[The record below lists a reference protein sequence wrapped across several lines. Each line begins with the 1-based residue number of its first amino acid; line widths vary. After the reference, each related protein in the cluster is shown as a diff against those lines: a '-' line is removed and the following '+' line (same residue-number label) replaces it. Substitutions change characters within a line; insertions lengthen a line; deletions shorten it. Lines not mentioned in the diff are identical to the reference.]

1 VIVNRIWR
9 WHMGRGIADTPNN
22 LGIAGDRPTNAEL
35 LDYLASKFIADGM
48 SWKKLH
54 KDILMSRTYQ
64 LSATPV
70 EANRSKDPDNR
81 FFWRAN
87 RVRLEAEGVWDS
99 LLQASGALDLKD
111 TGGPSED
118 LSEKMVRR
126 AVYAKVSRMYPN
138 DFQAT
143 FDLPTATISA
153 EKRYATNVPQ
163 QRLFF
168 LNNRFVQT
176 QAETLAQRVKS
187 AGDEQAQITKAYEI
201 IYQRSPEAD
210 ELGAALKFLRI
221 PPQPPPGAT
230 TAPAGEDVK
239 TAPPGEDEDKDKEA
253 ATPRPDS
260 LLRSFC
266 WALLSSNEFVYID

>member
-1 VIVNRIWR
+1 
-9 WHMGRGIADTPNN
+9 MGRGIADTPNN
-22 LGIAGDRPTNAEL
+22 LGMAGDRPTNGEL
-35 LDYLASKFIADGM
+35 LEYLASKFVADGM

-54 KDILMSRTYQ
+54 KEILMSRTYQ

-99 LLQASGALDLKD
+99 LLQASGALDLTD

-118 LSEKMVRR
+118 LSEKMARR

-168 LNNRFVQT
+168 LNNRFVQK

-187 AGDEQAQITKAYEI
+187 AGDERAQATKAFAI
-201 IYQRSPEAD
+201 VYQRAPNEN
-210 ELGAALKFLRI
+210 ELGAAIRFLEM
-221 PPQPPPGAT
+221 PPQPPPDT
-230 TAPAGEDVK
+230 KTAPAVEEEDK
-239 TAPPGEDEDKDKEA
+239 DEDKDKDKDKE
-253 ATPRPDS
+253 PGKQLPDS

-266 WALLSSNEFVYID
+266 WALLSSNEFLYID